1 MGANKLEKEKALL
14 KEKLNKEIDEYYETF
29 QEAIANGSMNISD
42 IEKFMG
48 EKKSKLSSL
57 INEATGEIASSS
69 ESEKKIN
76 VPAVEKN

>member
-1 MGANKLEKEKALL
+1 MRTNKLEKEKALL
-14 KEKLNKEIDEYYETF
+14 KEKLNKEMDEYYETF
-29 QEAIANGSMNISD
+29 QEAIADGSLNISD

-48 EKKSKLSSL
+48 EKKAKLRTL

-76 VPAVEKN
+76 VPAAEKN